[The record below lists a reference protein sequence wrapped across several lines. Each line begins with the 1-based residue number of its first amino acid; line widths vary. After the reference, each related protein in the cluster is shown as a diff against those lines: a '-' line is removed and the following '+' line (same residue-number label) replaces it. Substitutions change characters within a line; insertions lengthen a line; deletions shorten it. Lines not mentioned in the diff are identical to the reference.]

1 MIFFLKKKTNQG
13 PGYHQK
19 FLIFEKKSIIKS
31 MIFLKK
37 MKKRKKIKGWSLT
50 KLKIFLNKNQ

>member
-50 KLKIFLNKNQ
+50 KLKII